1 MRVLNIIK
9 YSLFTWAVTQLVAI
23 MFVCSVAI
31 FTNYWIIDITEPKL
45 ILAVVTSATLI
56 AIAMVLQTF
65 TKLDK
70 L

>member
-9 YSLFTWAVTQLVAI
+9 YSLFTWAVAQLVAI
-23 MFVCSVAI
+23 MFICSVAI
-31 FTNYWIIDITEPKL
+31 FMNYWIIDITEPKL
-45 ILAVVTSATLI
+45 ILAVVTSVTLI
-56 AIAMVLQTF
+56 AIIMVLQIF